1 MNYIGHRAVHLYG
14 AYDAN
19 QVEIFSNGFLDA
31 FKILQAGGTNPLI
44 DQLLANDSRKPA
56 GMTGSQWLPS
66 SKSPY
71 FSAFSRGSVAEVAY
85 AIAQRTEGGVP
96 LLMKDGLSPF
106 FFLSYPQFNV
116 AINMPDSKASS
127 TFHSL

>member
-31 FKILQAGGTNPLI
+31 FKIFQAGGTNPLI

-56 GMTGSQWLPS
+56 GMIGSQWLPS
-66 SKSPY
+66 TTPPY
-71 FSAFSRGSVAEVAY
+71 FLAFIRGSVAKVAY
-85 AIAQRTEGGVP
+85 AFPHRSVGGAP
-96 LLMKDGLSPF
+96 LVVNERLAPL
-106 FFLSYPQFNV
+106 
-116 AINMPDSKASS
+116 
-127 TFHSL
+127 